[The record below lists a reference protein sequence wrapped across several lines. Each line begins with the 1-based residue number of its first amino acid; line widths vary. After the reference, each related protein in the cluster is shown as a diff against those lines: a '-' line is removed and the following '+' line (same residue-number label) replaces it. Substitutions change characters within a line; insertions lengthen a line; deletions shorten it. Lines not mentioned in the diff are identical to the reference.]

1 MNTHIVERVLWGITA
16 LLFVLS
22 VIMFVVCFV
31 VQPRILAAKYASVSL
46 SEPPR
51 AEIVNLVERYE
62 PVVIDEPEIA
72 TEPEVVDIEV
82 IETKIIE
89 DLEAEPIEVIEGEVE
104 RPVYFDVPLDESL
117 QDHIFAVCEEYGV
130 DPALV
135 MAVIEKE
142 STFIV
147 DAVGDYGRSLGLM
160 QVQPQW
166 FAAEMEEHGFD
177 NLLDPY
183 QNVVIGIGYL
193 SDLFAMGRGDAW
205 ALMAYNG
212 GPRYANEMGDWV
224 SDYAAEV
231 MERWGYF
238 KGLGVN

>member
-1 MNTHIVERVLWGITA
+1 MNTHIIERALWVITA

-51 AEIVNLVERYE
+51 AKIVNLVERYE

-104 RPVYFDVPLDESL
+104 RPLYFDAPLDEAL

-142 STFIV
+142 SGFTL
-147 DAVGDYGRSLGLM
+147 DAVGDQGRSLGLM
-160 QVQPQW
+160 QVQPRW
-166 FAAEMEEHGFD
+166 FAAEMAEHGFD
-177 NLLDPY
+177 SLLDPY
-183 QNVVIGIGYL
+183 QNVVIGVGYL
-193 SDLFAMGRGDAW
+193 ADLMAMGNGDIW

-212 GPRYANEMGDWV
+212 GPAYANEMGGSV
-224 SDYAAEV
+224 SEYAAVV

-238 KGLGVN
+238 AESRE